1 MKDKVLNTK
10 KWVAVLAV
18 VVSTGFAHAQTDYQS
33 QLQKSIVQMEQ
44 SKNAQE
50 LAPVTKAF
58 AKIAEENPNQWLP
71 YYYASYNSVMEG
83 FRGNYADKTKLE
95 TLANQAE
102 EWMKK
107 AEALSPENA
116 EIYILKARI
125 NRLRMMINPQKYYA
139 TDGKSYGE
147 NLAKAKKLSPNNPR
161 ITLLEAETVYHI
173 PKEHGGSKE
182 LGLKLFEKALKQF
195 ETQEAEQKLLPHW
208 GKKEAQY
215 FLSLK

>member
-1 MKDKVLNTK
+1 MKNKVLNTK

-58 AKIAEENPNQWLP
+58 VKIAEENPNQWLP

-125 NRLRMMINPQKYYA
+125 NGLRMMINPQKYYE

-147 NLAKAKKLSPNNPR
+147 NLAKAKKLSPDNPR
-161 ITLLEAETVYHI
+161 ITLLEAEMVYYT

-182 LGLKLFEKALKQF
+182 LGLKLFEKALKHF
-195 ETQEAEQKLLPHW
+195 ET
-208 GKKEAQY
+208 
-215 FLSLK
+215 

>member
-1 MKDKVLNTK
+1 MKNKVLNTK

-125 NRLRMMINPQKYYA
+125 NGLRMMINPQKYYA

-161 ITLLEAETVYHI
+161 ISLLEAETVYYT

>member
-1 MKDKVLNTK
+1 MKNKVLNTK

-50 LAPVTKAF
+50 LASVTKAF

-71 YYYASYNSVMEG
+71 YYYVSYNSVMEG

-125 NRLRMMINPQKYYA
+125 NGLRMMINPQKYYA

-161 ITLLEAETVYHI
+161 ITLLEAETVYYT

>member
-1 MKDKVLNTK
+1 MKNKVLNTK

-18 VVSTGFAHAQTDYQS
+18 VVSTGFAHAQTDYHS

-125 NRLRMMINPQKYYA
+125 NGLRMMINPQKYYA

-161 ITLLEAETVYHI
+161 ITLLEAETVYYT

>member
-1 MKDKVLNTK
+1 MKNKVLNTK

-83 FRGNYADKTKLE
+83 FRGNYTDKTKLE

-125 NRLRMMINPQKYYA
+125 NGLRMMINPQKYYA

-147 NLAKAKKLSPNNPR
+147 NLAKAKKLSPDNPR
-161 ITLLEAETVYHI
+161 ITLLEAEMVYYT

-182 LGLKLFEKALKQF
+182 LGLKLFEKALKHF

>member
-18 VVSTGFAHAQTDYQS
+18 VVSTGFAHAQTDYHS

-125 NRLRMMINPQKYYA
+125 NGLRMMINPQKYYA

-161 ITLLEAETVYHI
+161 ITLLEAETVYYT

>member
-1 MKDKVLNTK
+1 MKNKVLNTK

-50 LAPVTKAF
+50 LASVTKAF

-71 YYYASYNSVMEG
+71 YYYVSYNSVMEG
-83 FRGNYADKTKLE
+83 FRSNYADKAKLE

-116 EIYILKARI
+116 EVYILKARI
-125 NRLRMMINPQKYYA
+125 NGLRMMINPQKYYA

-161 ITLLEAETVYHI
+161 ITLLEAEMVYHI

-182 LGLKLFEKALKQF
+182 LGLKLFEKVLKQF

>member
-1 MKDKVLNTK
+1 MKNKVLNTK

-18 VVSTGFAHAQTDYQS
+18 VVSTGFAHAQTDYHS

-125 NRLRMMINPQKYYA
+125 NGLRMMINPQKYYA